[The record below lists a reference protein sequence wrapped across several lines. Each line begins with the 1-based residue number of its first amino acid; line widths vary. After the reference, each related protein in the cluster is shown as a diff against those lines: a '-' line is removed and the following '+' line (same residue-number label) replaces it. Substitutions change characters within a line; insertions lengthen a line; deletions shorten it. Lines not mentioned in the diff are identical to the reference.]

1 MIAQRRTPSISV
13 LVPVHNAQRYVA
25 ASLHSVL
32 AQSWQDFELI
42 VFDDGSTDES
52 PRIIEQIAR
61 EDSRILFQRHSN
73 RGMARTLNAMLQLAR
88 GQWIARLDADDEAL
102 PQRFARQIDFLS
114 QHPECVVV
122 GSAVECID
130 EDSDPYCVD
139 VYPLEHAEIEARMLA
154 GGGGIIH
161 PATMIRRDA
170 MVQAGGYAT
179 DCPVVEDQDLWLR
192 LALRGRLA
200 NLPDP
205 LTRYRVHAQNMSF
218 TAAEAASKRLAEVL
232 ARARRERGL
241 SAAVPLQQAG
251 SAAADAWDRR
261 RHWAW
266 SAVHARNLAT
276 ARKHARRLVAERPGD
291 RRGWTLLAYAYF
303 PQSAERLRGW
313 RRGG

>member
-1 MIAQRRTPSISV
+1 MITQRPTPTISV

-25 ASLHSVL
+25 ASLQSVL
-32 AQSWQDFELI
+32 AQSCGDFELI
-42 VFDDGSTDES
+42 VFDDGSTDDS

-61 EDSRILFQRHSN
+61 EDSRVLFQRHSN
-73 RGMARTLNAMLQLAR
+73 RGMARTLNAMLTLAR

-102 PQRFARQIDFLS
+102 PPRFARQVDFLS
-114 QHPECVVV
+114 QHPECCVV

-130 EDSDPYCVD
+130 EDGDPYCVD

-154 GGGGIIH
+154 GRGGIIH
-161 PATMIRRDA
+161 PATMIRREA
-170 MVQAGGYAT
+170 MVQAGGYAI

-200 NLPDP
+200 NLAEP

-218 TAAEAASKRLAEVL
+218 TAAEAANQRLAEVL
-232 ARARRERGL
+232 AGARRQRGL
-241 SAAVPLQQAG
+241 PAAVPLQQAG
-251 SAAADAWDRR
+251 TDQADGWDRR

-276 ARKHARRLVAERPGD
+276 ARKHARALWAERRGD
-291 RRGWTLLAYAYF
+291 RRAWTLLAYAHF
-303 PQSAERLRGW
+303 PELAERLRRL
-313 RRGG
+313 RREG